1 MEEITRFN
9 MFQTKKY
16 TKINLKSLKIHIYTP
31 FYPLQ
36 RRNFMKTD
44 QNQENQ
50 SQNTQEST
58 NSTPSQN
65 KITLSVPNPQI
76 YLSRVKNKLKTTNFF
91 QKTLKFK
98 IFFVFLLILLAV
110 NIKFSV
116 SNVQIRQESKKI
128 NEDNLTLY
136 EMLEVYNITRVVYGK
151 QLKYLESILEDER
164 IYVSSFYKSDI
175 SDEVYDE
182 YHEQIEAFKQVDYNA
197 VLDQFLNIN
206 YNQQLYE
213 KRQQEERY
221 KDKYESRN

>member
-1 MEEITRFN
+1 
-9 MFQTKKY
+9 
-16 TKINLKSLKIHIYTP
+16 
-31 FYPLQ
+31 
-36 RRNFMKTD
+36 MKTVPD
-44 QNQENQ
+44 QENQ
-50 SQNTQEST
+50 SQNAQEGTKST
-58 NSTPSQN
+58 SSQN
-65 KITLSVPNPQI
+65 KITFSLPNPQI
-76 YLSRVKNKLKTTNFF
+76 YLSKVKNKLKTTNFF

-110 NIKFSV
+110 NIKFSI
-116 SNVQIRQESKKI
+116 SNVKIRQESKKI

-164 IYVSSFYKSDI
+164 IYIDYSYKNNI

-182 YHEQIEAFKQVDYNA
+182 YHDQIETFKQVDYNT

-221 KDKYESRN
+221 NNKYGNKN